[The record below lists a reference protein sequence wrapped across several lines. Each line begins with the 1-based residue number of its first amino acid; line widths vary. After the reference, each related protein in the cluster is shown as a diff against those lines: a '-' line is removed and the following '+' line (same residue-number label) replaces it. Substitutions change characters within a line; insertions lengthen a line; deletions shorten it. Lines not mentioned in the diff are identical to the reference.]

1 MKSAQ
6 NQLISSEIFPENS
19 HEIGLFLSIN
29 CFLAKLALKI
39 FHESPAKLTN
49 FSVNLSL
56 KILWNL
62 TFFLATQ
69 QKPCLLGW
77 VENATEN
84 WIRWPGTQKT
94 ASS

>member
-19 HEIGLFLSIN
+19 HEIGLFLSIDRFSAN
-29 CFLAKLALKI
+29 LALKI

-49 FSVNLSL
+49 FSANLSL

-62 TFFLATQ
+62 TFFPGDLTEATSIR
-69 QKPCLLGW
+69 LG
-77 VENATEN
+77 
-84 WIRWPGTQKT
+84 
-94 ASS
+94 